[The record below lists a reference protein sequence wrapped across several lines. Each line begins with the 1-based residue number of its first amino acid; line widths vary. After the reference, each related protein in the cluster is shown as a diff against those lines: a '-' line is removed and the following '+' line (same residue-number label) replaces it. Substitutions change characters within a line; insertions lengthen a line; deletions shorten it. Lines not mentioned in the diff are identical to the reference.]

1 MVIDLRSEGS
11 PTYCT
16 TSVFGSNGGRLIA
29 SYLYL
34 YFEES
39 YWNGSAFYW
48 IQRWKASCFIFVFV
62 FVFLRSPKVDGQLLH
77 ICICIFEK
85 SKCGW
90 LVASYLFL
98 YFWEVSLHSIGSEG
112 RRPVVATFFPDNHH
126 RRLRLQLGAPNN
138 RSAIFYL
145 SFGLCLKYLVRGL
158 LHSGRQD
165 Y

>member
-16 TSVFGSNGGRLIA
+16 TSVFESNGGRSIA

-77 ICICIFEK
+77 IVF
-85 SKCGW
+85 
-90 LVASYLFL
+90 VFL
-98 YFWEVSLHSIGSEG
+98 RSPTAFYRIRVWTTSCCH
-112 RRPVVATFFPDNHH
+112 FFP
-126 RRLRLQLGAPNN
+126 RQSPPPPALQLGAPNN
-138 RSAIFYL
+138 RSAISCL
-145 SFGLCLKYLVRGL
+145 SFGLCLKYLVRCL

>member
-1 MVIDLRSEGS
+1 MAIDLKSEGS

-16 TSVFGSNGGRLIA
+16 RSVFGSNGGQSIA

-48 IQRWKASCFIFVFV
+48 IQRWKASCFISYLYLCFWAVRRWMASCFMSV
-62 FVFLRSPKVDGQLLH
+62 FVFLRSPTAFYRIRVWTTSCCH
-77 ICICIFEK
+77 
-85 SKCGW
+85 
-90 LVASYLFL
+90 
-98 YFWEVSLHSIGSEG
+98 
-112 RRPVVATFFPDNHH
+112 FFP
-126 RRLRLQLGAPNN
+126 RQSPPPPALQLGAPNN
-138 RSAIFYL
+138 RSAISYL
-145 SFGLCLKYLVRGL
+145 SFGLCLKYLVRRL

>member
-1 MVIDLRSEGS
+1 MVIDLRSERSS
-11 PTYCT
+11 PALLVY
-16 TSVFGSNGGRLIA
+16 SIGSNVGRSIA

-39 YWNGSAFYW
+39 YWNGSAFYR
-48 IQRWKASCFIFVFV
+48 IQRWKASCFIFV

-77 ICICIFEK
+77 IF
-85 SKCGW
+85 
-90 LVASYLFL
+90 LL

-138 RSAIFYL
+138 RSAISYL